1 MREQILALDAT
12 RMPGTL
18 KTSDVFSPEFIKEME
33 EKLLELREEL
43 QQKVKKMETRNT
55 GDAAKP
61 DAEYP
66 EYGDE
71 EEDNVHEIEELV
83 VNQNVKIEY
92 DKELRDVEEALGRMK
107 KGTYGIC
114 KYTGEKIPEER
125 LRIRP
130 TSSASVAAK
139 SAFKP

>member
-1 MREQILALDAT
+1 MD
-12 RMPGTL
+12 MPSQL
-18 KTSDVFSPEFIKEME
+18 KTTDVFSAEFIKEME
-33 EKLLELREEL
+33 EKLLTLRGELEG
-43 QQKVKKMETRNT
+43 KIKKMESRNT

-66 EYGDE
+66 DYGDE

-107 KGTYGIC
+107 KNTYGIC

-125 LRIRP
+125 
-130 TSSASVAAK
+130 
-139 SAFKP
+139 

>member
-1 MREQILALDAT
+1 MAA
-12 RMPGTL
+12 PL
-18 KTSDVFSPEFIKEME
+18 KTSNLFSVEFLKEME

-43 QQKVKKMETRNT
+43 QQKIKKMEARNT
-55 GDAAKP
+55 GDAKKP

-92 DKELRDVEEALGRMK
+92 DKELRDVEEALERMK

>member
-1 MREQILALDAT
+1 MADV
-12 RMPGTL
+12 L
-18 KTSDVFSPEFIKEME
+18 KTTDVFSEEFIAEMK
-33 EKLLELREEL
+33 EKLLALHVELA
-43 QQKVKKMETRNT
+43 QKLKKMEARNT
-55 GDAAKP
+55 GEATKP

-83 VNQNVKIEY
+83 VNQNVKMEY
-92 DKELRDVEEALGRMK
+92 DKELRDVEDALKRIEK
-107 KGTYGIC
+107 NSYGIC

-139 SAFKP
+139 TAFKP